1 MNELAK
7 PMTLPTSPMGCPVD
21 SLLRL
26 LMGPWTTYILY
37 TLQHQGPTRF
47 GALRRLIPGISAKV
61 LSERLKM
68 LEHAGVIFREQ
79 QSSIPP
85 QVTYGLT
92 VRGEELR
99 SVIDALE
106 DVARRWAAEDAGG
119 MIAATEAAAAE

>member
-1 MNELAK
+1 MI
-7 PMTLPTSPMGCPVD
+7 LPASPMGCPVD

-47 GALRRLIPGISAKV
+47 GALKRLIPGISAKV

-68 LEHAGVIFREQ
+68 LEHAGVIFRQ
-79 QSSIPP
+79 QKASIPP

-92 VRGEELR
+92 ARGDELR

-106 DVARRWAAEDAGG
+106 DVARRWAAEDAGEA
-119 MIAATEAAAAE
+119 IAAAEAAAAE

>member
-1 MNELAK
+1 MI
-7 PMTLPTSPMGCPVD
+7 LPASPMGCPVD

-47 GALRRLIPGISAKV
+47 GALKRLIPGISAKV

-68 LEHAGVIFREQ
+68 LEHAGVIFRQ
-79 QSSIPP
+79 QKASIPP

-92 VRGEELR
+92 ARGDELR

-106 DVARRWAAEDAGG
+106 DVARRWAVEDAGEA
-119 MIAATEAAAAE
+119 IAAAEAAAAE

>member
-1 MNELAK
+1 MI
-7 PMTLPTSPMGCPVD
+7 LPASPMGCPVD

-47 GALRRLIPGISAKV
+47 GALKRLIPGISAKV

-68 LEHAGVIFREQ
+68 LEHAGVIFQ
-79 QSSIPP
+79 QQKASIPP

-92 VRGEELR
+92 ARGDELR

-106 DVARRWAAEDAGG
+106 DVARRWAAEDAGEA
-119 MIAATEAAAAE
+119 IAAAEAAAAE